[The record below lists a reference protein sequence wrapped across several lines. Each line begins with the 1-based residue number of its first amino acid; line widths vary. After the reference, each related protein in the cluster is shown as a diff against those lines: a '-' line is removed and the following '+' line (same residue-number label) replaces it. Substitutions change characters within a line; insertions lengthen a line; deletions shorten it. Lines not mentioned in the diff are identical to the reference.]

1 MNEPF
6 DARDEVDGFLARC
19 KPLIPDGFADRLVAA
34 VADPIRRRRHYW
46 QLFAESTR
54 SAFKVAV
61 VFILIAGPIA
71 AFTLHRTGQ
80 ARPEADPVDQV
91 ARALRDGTGFVPEGD
106 GQ

>member
-1 MNEPF
+1 
-6 DARDEVDGFLARC
+6 
-19 KPLIPDGFADRLVAA
+19 
-34 VADPIRRRRHYW
+34 
-46 QLFAESTR
+46 
-54 SAFKVAV
+54 VAV